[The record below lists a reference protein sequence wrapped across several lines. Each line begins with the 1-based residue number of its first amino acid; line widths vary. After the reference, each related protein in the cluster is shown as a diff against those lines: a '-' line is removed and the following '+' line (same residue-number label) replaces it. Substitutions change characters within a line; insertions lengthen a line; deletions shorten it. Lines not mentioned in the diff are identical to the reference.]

1 MIVKIEEIIKEE
13 KYDVELKQ
21 KVNFDNPKD
30 YLKTVSSFAN
40 GYNVGYIIFG
50 IENSSKKVI
59 GINNVKK
66 SYEEI
71 LNRIKT
77 RIEPIIMPI
86 IEILNIKNKNIIL
99 VKIIPGDSKPYYCI
113 SNGTRISYIR
123 KEGKDFEEN
132 SLELNEFILE
142 EKNIR

>member
-1 MIVKIEEIIKEE
+1 LNINFVMEVKMIVKIEEIIKEE

-66 SYEEI
+66 SYEDI
-71 LNRIKT
+71 LNR
-77 RIEPIIMPI
+77 
-86 IEILNIKNKNIIL
+86 IIL
-99 VKIIPGDSKPYYCI
+99 VKIIPGDGKPYYCKKWN
-113 SNGTRISYIR
+113 S
-123 KEGKDFEEN
+123 DF
-132 SLELNEFILE
+132 IH
-142 EKNIR
+142 